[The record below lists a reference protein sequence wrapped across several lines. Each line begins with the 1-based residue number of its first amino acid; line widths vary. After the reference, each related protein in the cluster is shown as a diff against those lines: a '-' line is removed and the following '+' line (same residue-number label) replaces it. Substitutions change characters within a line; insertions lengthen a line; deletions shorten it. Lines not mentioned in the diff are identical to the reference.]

1 MPSFISYSS
10 FSWILFT
17 IQLWFLLLMRCLS
30 SSSPSIPIPFFHL
43 VISLLSKLI
52 PDVVNTLLY
61 NALSFLLLTATLSYF
76 TRFFLILLSYSPL
89 YYFSPH
95 FHCFNRRLYSDIT
108 SSFPISYSFSLFS
121 DVNIS
126 LLEHDEIGSIAF
138 IDVMES
144 FPSFLDLLRFFPSFP
159 LLPSFLPLSSPL
171 TSFQISS
178 QLLHFN
184 LPHSHLHPH
193 PLHCP
198 ATALEGRSWSLA
210 CSAPLR

>member
-1 MPSFISYSS
+1 MHLSISSSFSSFVIQLTYCLSLSFTFFHALVILSSISTYYHISLVFPYPKLLSPAPKDTSWQLICHNVSHHAMPSFISYSS

-76 TRFFLILLSYSPL
+76 TRFFLVLLSYSPL

-95 FHCFNRRLYSDIT
+95 FHCFSRRLYSDIT

-121 DVNIS
+121 DVR
-126 LLEHDEIGSIAF
+126 
-138 IDVMES
+138 
-144 FPSFLDLLRFFPSFP
+144 FPYWNMMR
-159 LLPSFLPLSSPL
+159 
-171 TSFQISS
+171 
-178 QLLHFN
+178 
-184 LPHSHLHPH
+184 
-193 PLHCP
+193 
-198 ATALEGRSWSLA
+198 
-210 CSAPLR
+210 